1 MSVSEKFI
9 SFPRQRRRQKA
20 PKEAR
25 RWKKKRRRKK
35 NYNNA
40 SSDCVLV
47 AMEMFEFVLIKC
59 ILIGAGARAT

>member
-1 MSVSEKFI
+1 VEEEEEK
-9 SFPRQRRRQKA
+9 
-20 PKEAR
+20 E
-25 RWKKKRRRKK
+25 KK